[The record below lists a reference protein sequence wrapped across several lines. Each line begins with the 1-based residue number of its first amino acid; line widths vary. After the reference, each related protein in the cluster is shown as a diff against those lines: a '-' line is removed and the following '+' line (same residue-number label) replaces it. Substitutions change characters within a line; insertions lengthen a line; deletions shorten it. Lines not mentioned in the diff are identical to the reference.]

1 MRKGHAHKL
10 AGERKAWFLKME
22 RTAAIILAAGQG
34 KRMNSRVAKQYMLL
48 EGKPVLYYALK
59 VFEDSFVDEIVLVT
73 GQGEE
78 EYCKT
83 KIVEKYGFHKVKK
96 IVAGGKERYHSVYNG
111 LCALADV
118 KYVFIH
124 DGARPFI
131 TEEVL
136 NRALEE
142 VKEEAACAVG
152 VPVTDTIK
160 IADEHGFV
168 AQTPDRAHL
177 WSMQTPQ
184 AFEHRLIKNAYE
196 ILIHNEERFLAEGIQ
211 ITDDAMV
218 AEIVL
223 KLPVKIVEGSYDN
236 IKITTPEDLARAEIL
251 CKRRK
256 NG

>member
-1 MRKGHAHKL
+1 
-10 AGERKAWFLKME
+10 ME
-22 RTAAIILAAGQG
+22 RTAAIVLAAGQG
-34 KRMNSRVAKQYMLL
+34 KRMNSRIAKQYMLL

-59 VFEDSFVDEIVLVT
+59 VFEESFVDEVVLVT
-73 GQGEE
+73 GNGEE

-83 KIVEKYGFHKVKK
+83 EIIEKYGFHKVKK
-96 IVAGGKERYHSVYNG
+96 IVAGGKERYHSVHNG
-111 LCALADV
+111 LNAVTDA

-131 TEEVL
+131 SEEIL
-136 NRALEE
+136 NRALEA
-142 VKEEAACAVG
+142 VCKEAACVVG

-160 IADEHGFV
+160 VADELGFV

-177 WSMQTPQ
+177 WSIQTPQ
-184 AFEHRLIKNAYE
+184 VFEYRLIKDAYD
-196 ILIHNEERFLAEGIQ
+196 ILVHEEDRFLTEGIQ

-218 AEIVL
+218 AETIL
-223 KLPVKIVEGSYDN
+223 KIPVKIVQGSYEN

-251 CKRRK
+251 CKWRK